1 VTAYHARVEL
11 IAQGRM
17 GEVYAYGEGKVV
29 KLDRPE
35 WNGVSEFEADV
46 IGKLATAGLPVAR
59 AHGVVTID
67 DRCGVVLD
75 RVEGE
80 QLRSHI
86 LEGGLPAITGL
97 SERFADLQMTIN
109 TTTIEG
115 FPDLVPR
122 LEAELAASALAPGLV
137 SNLTGLLRELDDGA
151 RGVCHYD
158 FHPLNVLVGP
168 TGWVVIDWLAV
179 ASGPAIADLARTLV
193 LWGQATDPILVE
205 FMRQVRRRGL
215 TYRGADDEVCDAWV
229 RVVAGA
235 RTVEGFDGAELDWL
249 RRVAEGSVPLFV

>member
-1 VTAYHARVEL
+1 
-11 IAQGRM
+11 M

-46 IGKLATAGLPVAR
+46 IGKLAAAGLPVAR
-59 AHGVVTID
+59 AHGVVTIE

-80 QLRSHI
+80 QLSAHI
-86 LEGGLPAITGL
+86 IEGGLPTVPGL
-97 SERFADLQMTIN
+97 SERFADLQMSIN
-109 TTTIEG
+109 TTNVDG
-115 FPDLVPR
+115 LPDLVPR
-122 LEAELAASALAPGLV
+122 LEAELAASALAPGLA
-137 SNLTGLLRELDDGA
+137 SDLTGLLGELDDGV

-168 TGWVVIDWLAV
+168 AEWVVIDWLAV
-179 ASGPAIADLARTLV
+179 ASGPPMADLARTLV
-193 LWGQATDPILVE
+193 LWGQATDPVLVE

-215 TYRGADDEVCDAWV
+215 ALRDAADEVCEAWI

-235 RTVEGFDGAELDWL
+235 RTLEGFVGAELDWL
-249 RRVAEGSVPLFV
+249 RRVAEGAVPLFV